1 MNNKPTVRELVAQAK
16 ASTDG
21 LTPEQIESSRRNF
34 SISVAIAEK
43 VIADLK
49 RKRSKQ

>member
-1 MNNKPTVRELVAQAK
+1 MNKSVKELVAQAK
-16 ASTDG
+16 ALRDG
-21 LTPEQIESSRRNF
+21 LTPEQIETSRRNF